1 MKRRRIY
8 LKMKEPEE
16 ALDIFLRHISP
27 EALLSTERVASKDS
41 AGRVTAKPVTAL
53 LSSPTYHSA
62 AMDGYA
68 VRARDTFGASEHRP
82 LSLEIGRHVWPIN
95 TGQVMPAGTDAV
107 IMIEDV
113 FHVDDTAIEIIGPVF
128 PWQNVRKVGEDM
140 VATELL
146 LPANHL
152 ISPYDVA
159 ALITGGVQD
168 LLVWERPKVVII
180 PTGSELIR
188 AEEALIPGNTL
199 GKTIESNSAML
210 SSLAAAH
217 GAKVSIWDIVPD
229 DLGLIKDTLRSAID
243 SDAHL
248 VVLNAGSSAGSA
260 DYTVH
265 AIEELGYLLV
275 HGVTM
280 MPGKPTA
287 LGVIDGK
294 PVMGN
299 PGYPV
304 SSALSFEKFAL
315 PALSKL
321 QFKTPLKKQKM
332 EAIVGRNIPSKSGL
346 REFRRVITGK
356 VGNRFVA
363 VPLRKGA
370 GSITTLTRANAMIEI
385 AENAEGVEEGTRI
398 SVELLRGEED
408 ISRTLLCIGSHDLAL
423 DILRDM
429 LQRGH
434 PAFYL
439 YSNHVG
445 SLGGLMALKKGLA
458 HMAGTHLLDPA
469 TGTYNTRYVKRYL
482 SDMPVALVTLVH
494 RQQGFMV
501 LPGNPKGIKGIEDL
515 ARPDVT
521 FINRQAGSGTRVLLD
536 YHLRKAGIDPDQIQ
550 GYQDEEYTH
559 MTVAVDILSNRA
571 DTGLG
576 ILSAARALG
585 LGFIPLAE
593 ERYDLAV
600 PMAQM
605 EHPGVRSILE
615 IVRSRDF
622 KSKIEGLGGYSI
634 RKTGRIIDTDSAMP

>member
-1 MKRRRIY
+1 MRRRRIY

-27 EALLSTERVASKDS
+27 ETLLSTEKVASKEA

-82 LSLEIGRHVWPIN
+82 FSLETGRQAWPVN

-113 FHVDDTAIEIIGPVF
+113 FHVSNAMIEIIAPVF
-128 PWQNVRKVGEDM
+128 PWQNVRKVGEDI

-146 LPANHL
+146 LPANHV

-159 ALITGGVQD
+159 ALVTGGVLD
-168 LLVWERPKVVII
+168 LLVWEKPKVVII
-180 PTGSELIR
+180 PTGSELIQ
-188 AEEALIPGNTL
+188 AEDVLISGNSL

-210 SSLAAAH
+210 SAMAVNH
-217 GAKVSIWDIVPD
+217 GAEVSVWDIVSD
-229 DLGLIKDTLRSAID
+229 DIRLIKDTLQRAID

-248 VVLNAGSSAGSA
+248 IVLNAGSSAGSA

-265 AIEELGYLLV
+265 TIEKLGDLLV
-275 HGVTM
+275 HGITM

-287 LGVIDGK
+287 LGIIKGK
-294 PVMGN
+294 PVIGN

-304 SSALSFEKFAL
+304 SSALSFERFVL
-315 PALSKL
+315 PALNKL
-321 QFKTPLKKQKM
+321 QFKTPPKRQRI
-332 EAIVGRNIPSKSGL
+332 EAIVGRNIPSRSGL
-346 REFRRVITGK
+346 REFRRVIAGK
-356 VGNRFVA
+356 VEDKFIA

-385 AENAEGVEEGTRI
+385 PENAEGVEEGTRAMI
-398 SVELLRGEED
+398 ELLREEED

-423 DILRDM
+423 DILKDM
-429 LQRGH
+429 LQRRH

-445 SLGGLMALKKGLA
+445 SLGGLMAIKKGLA
-458 HMAGTHLLDPA
+458 HMAGTHLLDP
-469 TGTYNTRYVKRYL
+469 TSGEYNMSYVKRYL
-482 SDMPVALVTLVH
+482 ADVPVALVTLTH
-494 RQQGFMV
+494 RQQGLMV
-501 LPGNPKGIKGIEDL
+501 LPGNPKGIAGIEDL
-515 ARPDVT
+515 ARRDVT
-521 FINRQAGSGTRVLLD
+521 FINRQSGSGTRVLLD
-536 YHLRKAGIDPDQIQ
+536 YHLDKAGIDPDQIH

-559 MTVAVDILSNRA
+559 MAVAVDILSNKA

-585 LGFIPLAE
+585 LEFIPLAE

-600 PMAQM
+600 PMVQM
-605 EHPGVRSILE
+605 GHPGVKALLE
-615 IVRSRDF
+615 IISSQDF
-622 KSKIEGLGGYSI
+622 RSKIEGLGGYST
-634 RKTGRIIDTDSAMP
+634 RKTGRIIRP